1 MVLLRH
7 KIVVLNTDPHGSW
20 GVLHLVTPS
29 SLSNLIYP
37 WPQATIQK
45 SCFHHYV
52 AVLEHKN
59 APPKT
64 WSLKYFALNYPKLNI
79 KSCYHVHSQF
89 TRVHTQKQN
98 HRSIAFW
105 KSHCAKTW
113 SKNTYPHRY
122 PEFLHW
128 VTSNSLASQ
137 SHSISKATIC
147 TRKNCGP
154 IASWH
159 HYHTKLRFWSMICT
173 FDHPKVTI
181 KSYIMSMPTDC
192 TIKMDP
198 LLVAL
203 PQHKSLN
210 SRQRF

>member
-1 MVLLRH
+1 MDPEEFYTWSHQVHCPIWYIRGHKPQYKNHASTTMWQYWSTKMHHQKHEASSILLWIIPNSASNHVIMSTASLHVYTH
-7 KIVVLNTDPHGSW
+7 KNKITDP
-20 GVLHLVTPS
+20 L
-29 SLSNLIYP
+29 LSGK
-37 WPQATIQK
+37 AT
-45 SCFHHYV
+45 
-52 AVLEHKN
+52 
-59 APPKT
+59 
-64 WSLKYFALNYPKLNI
+64 
-79 KSCYHVHSQF
+79 
-89 TRVHTQKQN
+89 
-98 HRSIAFW
+98 
-105 KSHCAKTW
+105 AKTW

-147 TRKNCGP
+147 TRKNRGP

-173 FDHPKVTI
+173 FDHPKVNI
-181 KSYIMSMPTDC
+181 KSYLMSMPTDC